1 MVKPAGSWTGE
12 LVQVVNKDLSSV
24 PQNSREESRVLVIP
38 VQGTVSEADWP
49 PRLALL
55 SKFQASEKPCLK
67 RKKKEKIEG
76 LKAFLE
82 SEMTPKAVHQ
92 LLHAYTCV

>member
-1 MVKPAGSWTGE
+1 MVKPARSWTGE
-12 LVQVVNKDLSSV
+12 IVQVVHEDLSSA
-24 PQNSREESRVLVIP
+24 PQNSREESRVRWYVLVIP

-55 SKFQASEKPCLK
+55 SKFQAPEKPCLK
-67 RKKKEKIEG
+67 SKKKEKIEG

-82 SEMTPKAVHQ
+82 SEMTFKAVH
-92 LLHAYTCV
+92 